1 MDYQYIP
8 RSYVGFVGRASYGY
22 NSRYLVDI
30 NVGYNGSENFAPGKT
45 RFGVFPSGS
54 VGWVVS
60 EENFMKKQSVIS
72 FLKLRASYGI
82 VGNDKIGGDRFL
94 YIDGV
99 WDVDGG
105 GYNFGTDITSKAP
118 AAIEG
123 QLGNPKVTWERA
135 SKQNYGIDLK
145 LFKDRLSLSAD
156 YFR

>member
-1 MDYQYIP
+1 M
-8 RSYVGFVGRASYGY
+8 
-22 NSRYLVDI
+22 DI

-105 GYNFGTDITSKAP
+105 GYG
-118 AAIEG
+118 
-123 QLGNPKVTWERA
+123 
-135 SKQNYGIDLK
+135 
-145 LFKDRLSLSAD
+145 LF
-156 YFR
+156 